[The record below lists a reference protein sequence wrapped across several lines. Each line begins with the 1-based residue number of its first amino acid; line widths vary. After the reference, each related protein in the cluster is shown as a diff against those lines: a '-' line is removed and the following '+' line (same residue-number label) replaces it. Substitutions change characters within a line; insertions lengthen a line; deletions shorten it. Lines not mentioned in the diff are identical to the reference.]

1 MKLLYPILVAGLVAG
16 AAAEA
21 AGIALQPHRA
31 IYDLTLKR
39 VASGSGIEQLDGRL
53 VVEFAPDCDG
63 YGFSQRIVMRMLD
76 SDGQEAV
83 NDFRAATWENMAGTK
98 FRFNVRTMVDGSV
111 IEENSGRAQLNAPGG
126 GGSVDFNNADV
137 NNISLPAGTVFPVA
151 HTIAI
156 LKTANAGG
164 GELEVKLFDGSGED
178 GRFDTFSWIGPRNG
192 DGAHAGD
199 KFEIIA
205 GIASWPVRMAYFPFG
220 DQVGVPDFEIGFRLF
235 ANGVYGDIVLD
246 YGDFALD
253 GRLSR
258 VDPLPRPSC

>member
-1 MKLLYPILVAGLVAG
+1 MKLFYSALVAGLLASASVH
-16 AAAEA
+16 A

-39 VASGSGIEQLDGRL
+39 TASSSGIEQLDGRL
-53 VVEFAPDCDG
+53 VVEFQPDCEG
-63 YGFSQRIVMRMLD
+63 YGFSQRIVMRMMD

-83 NDFRAATWENMAGTK
+83 NDFRAATWENTAGTK
-98 FRFNVRTMVDGSV
+98 FRFNVRTMVDGNV
-111 IEENSGRAQLNAPGG
+111 IEESSGRAQLKSPGG
-126 GGSVDFNNADV
+126 VGSVDFSDDKASGV
-137 NNISLPAGTVFPVA
+137 ALPAGTVFPVA

-164 GELEVKLFDGSGED
+164 SELEIKLFDGSGED
-178 GRFDTFSWIGPRNG
+178 GRFDTFSWIGPRDG
-192 DGAHAGD
+192 DDANAGG

-220 DQVGVPDFEIGFRLF
+220 DQVGIPDFEIGFRLF

-253 GRLSR
+253 GTLSR
-258 VDPLPRPSC
+258 LDPLPRPSC

>member
-1 MKLLYPILVAGLVAG
+1 MRFFCSLLAAGLL
-16 AAAEA
+16 AATSVHA

-39 VASGSGIEQLDGRL
+39 SESSSGIERLDGRL
-53 VVEFAPDCDG
+53 VVEFQPDCEG
-63 YGFSQRIVMRMLD
+63 YGFSQRIVMRMMD
-76 SDGQEAV
+76 SEGQEAV
-83 NDFRAATWENMAGTK
+83 NDFRAATWENTAGTK
-98 FRFNVRTMVDGSV
+98 FRFNVRTMVDGTV
-111 IEENSGRAQLNAPGG
+111 IEENSGRAQLQSPGAA
-126 GGSVDFNNADV
+126 GSVDFSDDKTSGM
-137 NNISLPAGTVFPVA
+137 SLPAGTVFPVA
-151 HTIAI
+151 HTMAI

-164 GELEVKLFDGSGED
+164 SELEIKLFDGSGED

-220 DQVGVPDFEIGFRLF
+220 DQVGIPDFEIGFRLF